1 MKFHVTLQKEPKGGY
16 VVRCLE
22 LPGALSQGENE
33 EDALANIKGAILT
46 VLDMMRE
53 QGEPLPTEP
62 AEIRELVV
70 A

>member
-1 MKFHVTLQKEPKGGY
+1 
-16 VVRCLE
+16 LE